1 MIEAQLQKA
10 EATKESGEN
19 KSEANEHENE
29 IKIKSR
35 PDSVRPSEG
44 DPDEHTDG
52 PASPGPKK
60 EKRAFLRR
68 GSSNKYNPNPS
79 ALKK

>member
-29 IKIKSR
+29 IKSR